1 MFKDKDKSPMMRRA
15 MILIAFAALA
25 FSVALKPERLGSAFT
40 YVWGVFK
47 CITAGLC
54 LAFVLNL
61 IMNPIETRLTRLFK
75 KRPRPKLVRAVSLL
89 ITFVIALGFVALMIS
104 SILPS
109 IRNIVETI
117 AQLLPGSLEDL
128 PQKLED
134 ALRSLGLSE
143 KRVMDVNQA
152 LRRTAESVVAY
163 IDSSLSAIP
172 GFAFDITT
180 GVFGGIIDVILVIAL
195 SIYVLA
201 GKEKLSAFFT
211 DLINAYLPARPRDF
225 IIEIRELVY
234 DKFSDFFKGQVTE
247 ALILGILCYLGM
259 LIFRFPNRGSISVL
273 VGASAL
279 VPVIGPW
286 VGSITSILLSLIVSP
301 LNGLL
306 FAIFILVLQQIED
319 NVIYPRVVGHS
330 MSVPGILV
338 LAAVIIGAEVYG
350 MIGIVVAVPLSA
362 VGFELVKKHMSARL
376 RKRRDESKEA

>member
-1 MFKDKDKSPMMRRA
+1 
-15 MILIAFAALA
+15 
-25 FSVALKPERLGSAFT
+25 
-40 YVWGVFK
+40 
-47 CITAGLC
+47 
-54 LAFVLNL
+54 
-61 IMNPIETRLTRLFK
+61 
-75 KRPRPKLVRAVSLL
+75 
-89 ITFVIALGFVALMIS
+89 
-104 SILPS
+104 
-109 IRNIVETI
+109 
-117 AQLLPGSLEDL
+117 
-128 PQKLED
+128 
-134 ALRSLGLSE
+134 
-143 KRVMDVNQA
+143 
-152 LRRTAESVVAY
+152 
-163 IDSSLSAIP
+163 
-172 GFAFDITT
+172 
-180 GVFGGIIDVILVIAL
+180 
-195 SIYVLA
+195 
-201 GKEKLSAFFT
+201 
-211 DLINAYLPARPRDF
+211 PRDF

-362 VGFELVKKHMSARL
+362 VAFELVKKHMSARL

>member
-75 KRPRPKLVRAVSLL
+75 KRPRPKFVRAVSLV

-117 AQLLPGSLEDL
+117 AQLLPGSLENL

-143 KRVMDVNQA
+143 KRVLDVNQA

-211 DLINAYLPARPRDF
+211 DLINAYLPAKPRDF

-362 VGFELVKKHMSARL
+362 VAFELVKKHMSARL
-376 RKRRDESKEA
+376 RKRRGESKEA

>member
-1 MFKDKDKSPMMRRA
+1 MFRDKDKSPMMRRA

-25 FSVALKPERLGSAFT
+25 FSVALRPERLGGVFS
-40 YVWGVFK
+40 YIWGVFK

-61 IMNPIETRLTRLFK
+61 IMNPIEERLRRINK
-75 KRPRPKLVRAVSLL
+75 KHPRPKLVRAVSIVL
-89 ITFVIALGFVALMIS
+89 TFAIALGFVALMIS

-109 IRNIVETI
+109 IRDIVETI
-117 AQLLPGSLEDL
+117 AQMLPNSLEDL
-128 PQKLED
+128 PQKLEE
-134 ALRSLGLSE
+134 ALRGLGLSE
-143 KRVMDVNQA
+143 QRVADVNQA
-152 LRRTAESVVAY
+152 LRRTASTVVEY
-163 IDSSLSAIP
+163 IDSSLSSIP
-172 GFAFDITT
+172 GFAFDLTA

-195 SIYVLA
+195 SVYALA

-211 DLINAYLPARPRDF
+211 DLVNAYVPARPRDF
-225 IIEIRELVY
+225 LLEIRELVY

-247 ALILGILCYLGM
+247 ALILGVLCYLGM
-259 LIFRFPNRGSISVL
+259 LIFGFPNRGSISVL

-301 LNGLL
+301 VNGLL

-319 NVIYPRVVGHS
+319 NIIYPRVVGHS
-330 MSVPGILV
+330 MNVPGILV

-350 MIGIVVAVPLSA
+350 MVGIVVAVPLSA
-362 VGFELVKKHMSARL
+362 VLFELVKKHMSARL
-376 RKRRDESKEA
+376 KKRTDESKGA

>member
-1 MFKDKDKSPMMRRA
+1 MFKEKDKSPMMRRA

-75 KRPRPKLVRAVSLL
+75 KRPRPKLVRAVSLV

-143 KRVMDVNQA
+143 KRVLDVNQA

>member
-61 IMNPIETRLTRLFK
+61 IMNPIEARLTRLFK

-143 KRVMDVNQA
+143 KRVLDVNQA

-259 LIFRFPNRGSISVL
+259 LIFHFPNRGSISVL

-362 VGFELVKKHMSARL
+362 VAFELVKKHMSARL

>member
-61 IMNPIETRLTRLFK
+61 IMNPIETRVTRLFK
-75 KRPRPKLVRAVSLL
+75 KRPRPKLVRAVSLV

>member
-143 KRVMDVNQA
+143 KRVLDVNQA

-211 DLINAYLPARPRDF
+211 DLINRNGIPLTEEQIEAVDDLCSAYLGSAYPEFQRICEED
-225 IIEIRELVY
+225 
-234 DKFSDFFKGQVTE
+234 
-247 ALILGILCYLGM
+247 GI
-259 LIFRFPNRGSISVL
+259 
-273 VGASAL
+273 
-279 VPVIGPW
+279 
-286 VGSITSILLSLIVSP
+286 
-301 LNGLL
+301 
-306 FAIFILVLQQIED
+306 
-319 NVIYPRVVGHS
+319 
-330 MSVPGILV
+330 
-338 LAAVIIGAEVYG
+338 
-350 MIGIVVAVPLSA
+350 
-362 VGFELVKKHMSARL
+362 
-376 RKRRDESKEA
+376 DEG